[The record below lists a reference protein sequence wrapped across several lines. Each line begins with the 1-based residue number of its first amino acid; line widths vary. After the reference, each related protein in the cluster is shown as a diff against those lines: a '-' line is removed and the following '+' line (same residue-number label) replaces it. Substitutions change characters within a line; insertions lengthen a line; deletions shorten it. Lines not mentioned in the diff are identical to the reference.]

1 MSMTKPRVRTFVT
14 KATKLLT
21 IRPADVS
28 DARALLAYRATR
40 SFPAEE
46 RFGLATQLRRSAFS
60 AAVNIAEGAA
70 KHGRREFRRFLDI
83 SLGSLS
89 EVSYTIRFCREV
101 GLLEPEPGIEL
112 EALRERASQVT
123 WSLYKSLDPR
133 RHNQP

>member
-1 MSMTKPRVRTFVT
+1 MMPYERFEAWQRCHE
-14 KATKLLT
+14 L
-21 IRPADVS
+21 
-28 DARALLAYRATR
+28 ALLAYRATR

-46 RFGLATQLRRSAFS
+46 RFGLASQLRRSAFS

-133 RHNQP
+133 RHRQP

>member
-1 MSMTKPRVRTFVT
+1 MMPYERFEAWQRCHE
-14 KATKLLT
+14 L
-21 IRPADVS
+21 
-28 DARALLAYRATR
+28 ALLVYRVTR

-46 RFGLATQLRRSAFS
+46 RFGLTSQLRRSAFS
-60 AAVNIAEGAA
+60 AAVNIAEGSA

-89 EVSYTIRFCREV
+89 EVSYTILFCREV
-101 GLLEPEPGIEL
+101 GLLERERGIEL

-133 RHNQP
+133 HHHQP